1 MEPLH
6 RKQTLLFQQLLEE
19 KQSITSN
26 QLALIVG
33 VSVRTIKT
41 YIQEINKKMIPFGV
55 KICSKA
61 REGYWI
67 EKSDHADMEQIYA
80 LMDKN
85 VSIKYDETPK
95 YNYERINYIIKKL
108 LVVDYHIKMEDLMD
122 EIYVSRSTLTADLK
136 EVRSLLLNFRL
147 KVTSRANYGLIIEGN
162 EIDKRLCICEYF
174 FHYNQKANYTIDSEN
189 MFNTGRNKEEYDKI
203 VQAIQEVCERHDIEL
218 SDFSLNNM
226 AIHVSI
232 GMRRCTFYNYV
243 KVENDM
249 ILNYQDTVEFR
260 AADALIKHLEQQ
272 FHCMLPIGETIYYAM
287 HLQSKRIAESNVL
300 DVEEKKKLEDCIHI
314 LLEEIKNNF
323 ELNLDQDQE
332 FYQYLYVHIPL
343 MIQRLRNHMIIRNPL
358 VYDNLR
364 RYLFATKVTHSA
376 VAVIEQMYHV
386 KVDIDEFGYLLLY
399 FNMVIIKFEHRKKIR
414 IGFVSGRGRPE
425 SIMYFNEIQENF
437 SRDKFQVITIDI
449 EDIQQK
455 KSMPIDFLITT
466 YMIKKKVDIP
476 VYLIKND
483 TYLEEI
489 REELN
494 QLRYQNLEFDK
505 YFKKEYSVFHLAGTT
520 KEEVLKNFYQLFY
533 ERNYLKRI
541 PEEDSQFKDD
551 ELGNGIVHFQ
561 DLHRIVRKE
570 MCFVAVLKHPI
581 LWNKDIVRVIILTK
595 TKKDGDKDLPALC
608 RIISRWAN
616 RADKVEHLIG
626 SQDYQTFIQ
635 DVKEDLI

>member
-6 RKQTLLFQQLLEE
+6 KKQSMLFQQLLET
-19 KQSITSN
+19 KQTITSN
-26 QLALIVG
+26 QLALVVG

-41 YIQEINKKMIPFGV
+41 YIQEINERIIPLGV

-67 EKSDHADMEQIYA
+67 ETEDQADMEQIIA

-85 VSIKYDETPK
+85 VAVKYDETPK
-95 YNYERINYIIKKL
+95 YHYERINYIIKKL

-122 EIYVSRSTLTADLK
+122 EIYISRSTLTADLK
-136 EVRSLLLNFRL
+136 EVRSLLAKFRL
-147 KVTSRANYGLIIEGN
+147 KVTSRANYGIIIEGS

-189 MFNTGRNKEEYDKI
+189 MFNTGRNKGEYDEI
-203 VQAIQEVCERHDIEL
+203 VKAIQDVCERFGMEL

-243 KVENDM
+243 KVENET
-249 ILNYQDTVEFR
+249 ILTYQDTVEFR

-287 HLQSKRIAESNVL
+287 HLQSKRIAEGNRL
-300 DVEEKKKLEDCIHI
+300 DVEEKRKLEECIHI
-314 LLEEIKNNF
+314 LLEEVKNNF
-323 ELNLDQDQE
+323 ELNLDQDEE
-332 FYQYLYVHIPL
+332 FYQYLYVHIPQ

-376 VAVIEQMYHV
+376 VAVIEQMYDV
-386 KVDIDEFGYLLLY
+386 AVDIDEFGYLLLY
-399 FNMVIIKFEHRKKIR
+399 FNMAIIKYEHRKKIR

-437 SRDKFQVITIDI
+437 SRDKYQVITIDK
-449 EDIQQK
+449 EDILVK
-455 KSMPIDFLITT
+455 ESLPIDFLVTT
-466 YMIKKKVDIP
+466 YMLKEAVDIP
-476 VYLIKND
+476 IYLIRND

-494 QLRYQNLEFDK
+494 HLRYKNLDFHK
-505 YFKKEYSVFHLAGTT
+505 YFNEEYSVFMLAGTT

-533 ERNYLKRI
+533 EREYIKRI
-541 PEEDSQFKDD
+541 PKEDSQFKDD

-561 DLHRIVRKE
+561 DLYRIVRKE
-570 MCFVAVLKHPI
+570 MCFVAVLKHPV
-581 LWNKDIVRVIILTK
+581 LWNKDIVRVLILTK

-608 RIISRWAN
+608 RIVSRWAN
-616 RADKVEHLIG
+616 RSDKVEHLIAT
-626 SQDYQTFIQ
+626 QNYQTFIH
-635 DVKEDLI
+635 DVRED